1 MMESEHKSGKWQEV
15 KKEIQKTWGLLT
27 HDEIERA
34 KGSLYSLA
42 GAIQKKYG
50 MARHDVLDRLSH
62 FIERLSRPDVEKKNE
77 SEKTVIRASQK
88 ASAQTSNREEDTHA

>member
-1 MMESEHKSGKWQEV
+1 MAESDMKSSKWQEV
-15 KKEIQKTWGLLT
+15 KAEIQKTWGLLT

-34 KGSLYSLA
+34 KGSLYNLT

-62 FIERLSRPDVEKKNE
+62 FIDRLSKPEINPAEHRQKVEPQKNQE
-77 SEKTVIRASQK
+77 
-88 ASAQTSNREEDTHA
+88 NPNP